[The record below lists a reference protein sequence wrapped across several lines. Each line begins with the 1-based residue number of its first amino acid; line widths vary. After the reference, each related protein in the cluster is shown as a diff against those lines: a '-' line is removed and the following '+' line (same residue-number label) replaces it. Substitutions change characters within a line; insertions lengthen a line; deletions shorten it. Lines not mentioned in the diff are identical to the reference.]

1 MPQIPRWR
9 GWWNEARV
17 VASSGGGTPVGGRGI
32 PHSRGCRR
40 LSSSRRVQGMAAP
53 QSRRS
58 CCHFTTRLLV
68 LLVLLVL
75 LTAATVRGE
84 RVPPSPERI
93 CTPRRA
99 RVVFRK
105 VGLWWVFLL
114 SLPLGCSKRHQ
125 RKAARMHT
133 TAEQGRRRSKNSTT
147 GFVLDFLLSLGNYE
161 KSINRSAKWAEG
173 GGGAGTTY
181 PRSWEVV
188 SEGKPHSNRLQQH
201 ANGDPVVRFDHRGE
215 RLLLFV
221 GTFEFGSTVVYPVC
235 RVMMLN
241 ARCNS
246 RVDLCQLCLSFS
258 YSLSNFSC
266 NPV

>member
-133 TAEQGRRRSKNSTT
+133 TAEQGRRTSKNSTT

-173 GGGAGTTY
+173 GGGRHDLSPVLGSCKRRETALKPSPTTCKW
-181 PRSWEVV
+181 RSRRPFRPSWREVV
-188 SEGKPHSNRLQQH
+188 
-201 ANGDPVVRFDHRGE
+201 A
-215 RLLLFV
+215 
-221 GTFEFGSTVVYPVC
+221 VC
-235 RVMMLN
+235 RDF
-241 ARCNS
+241 RIW
-246 RVDLCQLCLSFS
+246 
-258 YSLSNFSC
+258 
-266 NPV
+266 

>member
-1 MPQIPRWR
+1 MPQVPRWR

-32 PHSRGCRR
+32 PHSHGCRR
-40 LSSSRRVQGMAAP
+40 LSSSRWVQGMAAP

-58 CCHFTTRLLV
+58 CCHFTTR

-99 RVVFRK
+99 RVVLRK

-125 RKAARMHT
+125 RNSARMHT
-133 TAEQGRRRSKNSTT
+133 TASNGGEQARIQQ
-147 GFVLDFLLSLGNYE
+147 LALC
-161 KSINRSAKWAEG
+161 SIFSFRWEIMRNRSIDPQSG
-173 GGGAGTTY
+173 QRGGGAGTTY

>member
-1 MPQIPRWR
+1 MPQVPRWR

-32 PHSRGCRR
+32 PHSHGCRR
-40 LSSSRRVQGMAAP
+40 LSSSRWVQGMAAP

-58 CCHFTTRLLV
+58 CCHFTTR

-99 RVVFRK
+99 RVVLRK

-125 RKAARMHT
+125 RNSARMHT
-133 TAEQGRRRSKNSTT
+133 TASNGGEQARIQQ
-147 GFVLDFLLSLGNYE
+147 LALC
-161 KSINRSAKWAEG
+161 SIFSFRWEIMRNRSIDPQSGQRG
-173 GGGAGTTY
+173 GGRYDLSPVLGSCKRRETALKPSPTTCKW
-181 PRSWEVV
+181 RSRRPFRPSWREVV
-188 SEGKPHSNRLQQH
+188 
-201 ANGDPVVRFDHRGE
+201 A
-215 RLLLFV
+215 
-221 GTFEFGSTVVYPVC
+221 VC
-235 RVMMLN
+235 RDF
-241 ARCNS
+241 RI
-246 RVDLCQLCLSFS
+246 
-258 YSLSNFSC
+258 
-266 NPV
+266 